1 MKTEKLLSGK
11 MYRSGNVNLVN
22 SSSIDFFISLLFW
35 YTYYDG
41 ISQSSWAAATS
52 ASFHFDDVSATT
64 AFSSFSHKNMKVTR
78 NDGKECIFM
87 LDASSSK
94 SIINTGIAHL
104 A

>member
-41 ISQSSWAAATS
+41 ISQSSCAAAGGALLAAAAS

-87 LDASSSK
+87 
-94 SIINTGIAHL
+94 
-104 A
+104 